1 MSRKQQ
7 MVTGLMAVLMLATLL
22 LMPAATERTRA
33 AAQAEARSEQSHDV
47 RYY

>member
-7 MVTGLMAVLMLATLL
+7 MVTGLMAALMLATLL

-33 AAQAEARSEQSHDV
+33 AAQAEAQPHDV
-47 RYY
+47 HFY